1 MTETP
6 PQSPRQPLEP
16 SSAKQGDANAILV
29 AAVADHR
36 AGRLPRARAGYEQLL
51 QLIPDHPDALHML
64 GVLAYQSGDFDPAIR
79 LIERAISRVP
89 ANAAMHTNLGV
100 ALQAKG
106 RTGAATAA
114 FRRALETDPGFVL
127 AYTHLGNSLAAR
139 GQHEEAVSILQRA
152 RELSPQDTEV
162 HMNLGRE
169 FQSLGRHEEAVQCYR
184 RATELA
190 PNHPSAAFMLASARG
205 ERLEKA
211 PLTHV
216 QRLFDHY
223 SERFE
228 KHLTTS
234 LGYSM
239 PHRLRIEFDRI
250 RRGADQVERAID
262 LGCGTGLAGVEF
274 RPLARHLTGVD
285 LSPRMVEKAREKKV
299 YDELAAGDIIA
310 LLKEARATHAL
321 FVCADVMPYIGDLAE
336 LFDAVRGRAAPDAW
350 FLFSTELAQ
359 EGDYQLRPTGR
370 YAHSEAYLRKLAA
383 VYGFTVAECRT
394 EPLRKHQEEWIMG
407 SLALLQ
413 LCSSAL

>member
-6 PQSPRQPLEP
+6 PHSPRPPLGP
-16 SSAKQGDANAILV
+16 SSARKEDANAILT
-29 AAVADHR
+29 AAVTDHR
-36 AGRLPRARAGYEQLL
+36 AGRLPQARAGYERLL
-51 QLIPDHPDALHML
+51 QLVPDHPDALHML
-64 GVLAYQSGDFDPAIR
+64 GVLAYQSNDFDAAIR

-106 RTGAATAA
+106 HAGAAVAA
-114 FRRALETDPGFVL
+114 FRRALETDPGFAL
-127 AYTHLGNSLAAR
+127 AYTHLGGSLGAR

-152 RELSPQDTEV
+152 RELNPQDTEA

-169 FQSLGRHEEAVQCYR
+169 FQSLGRHEEAAQCYR
-184 RATELA
+184 RAAELA
-190 PNHPSAAFMLASARG
+190 PDHPSAAFMLASARG

-239 PHRLRIEFDRI
+239 PHRLRVEFDRI
-250 RRGADQVERAID
+250 RGSTEPIDHAID

-285 LSPRMVEKAREKKV
+285 LSPRMVKKAREKKI
-299 YDELAAGDIIA
+299 YDELSAGDIIA
-310 LLKEARATHAL
+310 LLTEASMAYAL
-321 FVCADVMPYIGDLAE
+321 FVCADVMPYIGDLTE
-336 LFDAVRGRAAPDAW
+336 LFGAVRARAAPGAW

-359 EGDYQLRPTGR
+359 QDDYRLQPTGR
-370 YAHSEAYLRKLAA
+370 YAHSETYLRKLATT
-383 VYGFTVAECRT
+383 YDFTVVECRT
-394 EPLRKHQEEWIMG
+394 EPLRKQQEEWIMG
-407 SLALLQ
+407 SLVVLR
-413 LCSSAL
+413 LCSSTM